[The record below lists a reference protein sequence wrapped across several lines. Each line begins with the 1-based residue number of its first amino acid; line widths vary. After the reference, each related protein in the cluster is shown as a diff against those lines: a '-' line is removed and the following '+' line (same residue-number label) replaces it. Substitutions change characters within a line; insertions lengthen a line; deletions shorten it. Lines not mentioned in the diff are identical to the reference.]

1 MRDTYAIAQAVAVR
15 RQVYADKDAQSLGKL
30 VVEIGEDPSG
40 LRASSGLACAPPTA
54 RTQSGNRPSS
64 SAAAWAVI

>member
-30 VVEIGEDPSG
+30 VVEIGEDPE
-40 LRASSGLACAPPTA
+40 RAAREFWIGMCAA
-54 RTQSGNRPSS
+54 DRPY
-64 SAAAWAVI
+64 AERE

>member
-1 MRDTYAIAQAVAVR
+1 MRDTYAITQAVAVR

-40 LRASSGLACAPPTA
+40 LTREFWIGMWAADRPDAERDG
-54 RTQSGNRPSS
+54 PSS
-64 SAAAWAVI
+64 SAAAWAVT